1 MGGDTPVVE
10 RIGQVIPGRKQSH
23 HAFVVVLPLIVVH
36 EPLGTIIMAKVLFSL
51 HNGEGFVKV
60 AIGLSGLVQEGVETA
75 QVVDERF
82 EMDFLND
89 LRIIW

>member
-1 MGGDTPVVE
+1 
-10 RIGQVIPGRKQSH
+10 
-23 HAFVVVLPLIVVH
+23 
-36 EPLGTIIMAKVLFSL
+36 MAKVLFSL

-60 AIGLSGLVQEGVETA
+60 AIGLSGLVQEGVATA

>member
-1 MGGDTPVVE
+1 
-10 RIGQVIPGRKQSH
+10 
-23 HAFVVVLPLIVVH
+23 
-36 EPLGTIIMAKVLFSL
+36 MAKVLFSL

-60 AIGLSGLVQEGVETA
+60 AIGLSGLVQEGVATA

-89 LRIIW
+89 LGIL